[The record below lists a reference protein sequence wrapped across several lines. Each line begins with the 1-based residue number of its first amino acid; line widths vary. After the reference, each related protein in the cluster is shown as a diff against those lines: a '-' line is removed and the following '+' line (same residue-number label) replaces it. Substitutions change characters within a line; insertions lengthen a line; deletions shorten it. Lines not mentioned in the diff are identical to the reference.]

1 MRNTLLKK
9 YFSYFI
15 ILINNKL
22 SKNNENMRNAFL
34 LSDSSPNLVVILPVG
49 GISIP
54 LLRGRRGG

>member
-22 SKNNENMRNAFL
+22 SKNNENMRNENEKSLVLNQIPCYLFMFN
-34 LSDSSPNLVVILPVG
+34 NLIHGYSGVL
-49 GISIP
+49 
-54 LLRGRRGG
+54 

>member
-22 SKNNENMRNAFL
+22 SKNNENMGNAFL
-34 LSDSSPNLVVILPVG
+34 ISGSSPNLVVI
-49 GISIP
+49 
-54 LLRGRRGG
+54 